1 MRFRIDDLEVFFPYE
16 RMYLEQ
22 YQYMRSIK
30 QALDA
35 EGHALLEMP
44 TGTGKT
50 VRIYTSMPLSIL
62 KIQVLTSLAILFRR
76 YVF

>member
-30 QALDA
+30 QALDT
-35 EGHALLEMP
+35 EGRALVEMP
-44 TGTGKT
+44 TGTGK
-50 VRIYTSMPLSIL
+50 VVCLLSLITSYQYANPGAE
-62 KIQVLTSLAILFRR
+62 KFGNECCRGGA
-76 YVF
+76 

>member
-50 VRIYTSMPLSIL
+50 VRIKYTLYLSFLYI
-62 KIQVLTSLAILFRR
+62 
-76 YVF
+76 